1 MQESSPMSTPAPSV
15 AALVAVSVNR
25 GAGYEVVVL
34 AHVLSAVI
42 GFGAVGV
49 AGAYTLILGRRGPTS
64 EAVVRYYRPGVNWA
78 GRVLFVVPVLG
89 FVLIGMSHH
98 TRGGYGFSDG
108 WVMVGLVLWAVA
120 ALAAEMVLWPTER
133 GLQRLVAAGNW
144 QDAAPRSL
152 TRRMMWTSGALLVI
166 FVASMVVMVAKP

>member
-1 MQESSPMSTPAPSV
+1 MLFHPRSV

-49 AGAYTLILGRRGPTS
+49 AGAYALVLGRRGPNS
-64 EAVVRYYRPGVNWA
+64 ESVTRYYRPGVNWA

-89 FVLIGMSHH
+89 FVLIGMSHR
-98 TRGGYGFSDG
+98 TPGGYGFSDG
-108 WVMVGLVLWAVA
+108 WVMVGLLLWAVA

-133 GLQRLVAAGNW
+133 GLQQLVAAGEW
-144 QDAAPRSL
+144 EDSAHRSL
-152 TRRMMWTSGALLVI
+152 TRRMAWTSGALLVI
-166 FVASMVVMVAKP
+166 FLASMVVMVAKP

>member
-1 MQESSPMSTPAPSV
+1 MSTPAPSV

-49 AGAYTLILGRRGPTS
+49 AGAYALILGRRGPTS
-64 EAVVRYYRPGVNWA
+64 ESVVRYYRPGVNWA

-89 FVLIGMSHH
+89 FVLIGMSHNPH
-98 TRGGYGFSDG
+98 GGYAVSDG
-108 WVMVGLVLWAVA
+108 WVMVGLWLWAVA

-133 GLQRLVAAGNW
+133 RLQQLVAAGEW
-144 QDAAPRSL
+144 QDPAHRSL
-152 TRRMMWTSGALLVI
+152 TRRVAWTSGGLLII
-166 FVASMVVMVAKP
+166 FVVSMVVMVAKP